1 MVSADELIGLGP
13 LNEPLHFLTE
23 YVVAE
28 SVVVIKKLL
37 QTQSSEHK
45 DIISQMAKL
54 LDFIS
59 VAAARAAI
67 IWLIGEYSH
76 RVPTIAPD
84 VLRKV
89 AKTFAD
95 EANIVK
101 LQTLNLAVKLYLTNA
116 EQTELLCQY
125 VFNLA
130 KYDSNYDI
138 RDRARFLRHFV
149 FPESGKETILS
160 RNAKKIFLATKP
172 APALESKHCGREQ
185 YQLNSLSHLL
195 NMRAAGYH
203 DLPAF
208 PEVAP
213 DPTLRN
219 IEAPMLEQ
227 SARRAEPL
235 LVQDENTSKPPKS
248 RNASKEKKKNKFY
261 SESEK
266 ESFTDDSDPSSTS
279 SSSSDDG
286 SSLSGSSDAESSAD
300 EKGKREKAKAT
311 SVNHQKEEVPSK
323 ENGESSS
330 SSSESANSSDDS
342 SSSVSDDDSSGP
354 LSSSESEKGGK
365 AKKMPEKKA
374 TKTNLDLLLDLDAP
388 PEAALMTPTTSI
400 QGFLSPMT
408 APAQG
413 NQIDLVS
420 AKFVPI
426 EQHELLNKASCY
438 GLEATYRFTRSP
450 NLFSPKMTS
459 IEVVFSNHNSNTEV
473 GNIQVGQKLLPAG
486 MQMREFSSILA
497 LSPKASLT
505 TNIGMDFNDSCQAVS
520 FDISSSVGSGRVSLK
535 APVGELMRAIA
546 ISEQLFKSERNKLRG
561 MTEHTAKME
570 LKSPDQVTQKIFEV
584 ANVGPIPSS
593 EASVFQFA
601 GQTLSSK
608 SLVLITVVVLEED
621 LQITVNCDKM
631 VVGSILLNDIKSA
644 LL

>member
-1 MVSADELIGLGP
+1 M
-13 LNEPLHFLTE
+13 
-23 YVVAE
+23 VAE

-67 IWLIGEYSH
+67 IWLIGEYNH

-89 AKTFAD
+89 AKSFAD

-101 LQTLNLAVKLYLTNA
+101 LQALNLAVKLYLTNA
-116 EQTELLCQY
+116 DQTELLCQY

-130 KYDSNYDI
+130 KYDLNYDI

-149 FPESGKETILS
+149 FPENGKETILS

-185 YQLNSLSHLL
+185 YQLSSLSHLL

-219 IEAPMLEQ
+219 IEVPVQEHN
-227 SARRAEPL
+227 ARRAEPL
-235 LVQDENTSKPPKS
+235 LVQDENTSKPSKS
-248 RNASKEKKKNKFY
+248 GNASKEKKRNKFY

-279 SSSSDDG
+279 SSSSDG
-286 SSLSGSSDAESSAD
+286 SSSDSSDAEFSAG
-300 EKGKREKAKAT
+300 EKDKSKKAKAT
-311 SVNHQKEEVPSK
+311 SVKRHKEDGASK

-330 SSSESANSSDDS
+330 SSSESANSSADS
-342 SSSVSDDDSSGP
+342 SSSGSDDDSSGP
-354 LSSSESEKGGK
+354 LSSSASEKGGP
-365 AKKMPEKKA
+365 AKEMSAKKA
-374 TKTNLDLLLDLDAP
+374 TKSNLDLLLDLDPA
-388 PEAALMTPTTSI
+388 PEAALMTPSMG
-400 QGFLSPMT
+400 GFLSTP
-408 APAQG
+408 G
-413 NQIDLVS
+413 NDIDLVS
-420 AKFVPI
+420 ATFVPS

-438 GLEATYRFTRSP
+438 GLEATYRFSRSP
-450 NLFSPKMTS
+450 NLFSQKMTS
-459 IEVVFSNHNSNTEV
+459 MEVVFTNHNPNADVT
-473 GNIQVGQKLLPAG
+473 NIQVGQQFLSAG
-486 MQMREFSSILA
+486 MQMREFSPIPA
-497 LSPKASLT
+497 IGPKASLT
-505 TNIGMDFNDSCQAVS
+505 TNIGIDFIDSCQTVS
-520 FDISSSVGSGRVSLK
+520 FDISTSVGSARVSLK

-561 MTEHTAKME
+561 MTEHSATIE
-570 LKSPDQVTQKIFEV
+570 LKGSPDQVIRKIFEV
-584 ANVGPIPSS
+584 ANVGQIQSS

-608 SLVLITVVVLEED
+608 SLVLITVVVLQE
-621 LQITVNCDKM
+621 LLVTVNCDKM
-631 VVGSILLNDIKSA
+631 VVGSILLNDIKNA
-644 LL
+644 LS